1 MFSLTEKKYC
11 KKQKI
16 NIIIVVVKKAAKYY
30 IENKEVLK
38 ENGTNKYRNLL
49 EEEKEVK
56 REYGRS
62 GYRNMTK
69 NEKRS

>member
-1 MFSLTEKKYC
+1 MSYVQLNRKEILQKAKDKYHNC
-11 KKQKI
+11 GG
-16 NIIIVVVKKAAKYY
+16 
-30 IENKEVLK
+30 K

-62 GYRNMTK
+62 GYRNVTK